1 MVGAAAPRVG
11 AGRGGNASAFPT
23 SPLARHPVR
32 DVERRPPRR
41 GGSRP
46 RGLPDTDAFRENGLL
61 FSNGDYTLEIG
72 KRVVIRVDTIENSVI
87 RRSIDIRKTMYNENI
102 DCNYDGIAAI
112 FRAGAHP
119 EVYNPSEFQ
128 ILFVT

>member
-1 MVGAAAPRVG
+1 M
-11 AGRGGNASAFPT
+11 
-23 SPLARHPVR
+23 LL
-32 DVERRPPRR
+32 EK
-41 GGSRP
+41 
-46 RGLPDTDAFRENGLL
+46 NGLQ

-87 RRSIDIRKTMYNENI
+87 RRSIDIRKTMYTENI

-119 EVYNPSEFQ
+119 EVYNPSEFRMFFAQ
-128 ILFVT
+128 ARSQECTHPRNSEYFS